1 MKKILRDIA
10 AFGISLYFTSIALKG
25 LVVSGG
31 VEAFLIGGAALT
43 IGEYILKP
51 TLSIVVLPFNLLT
64 LGAFSYLINI
74 IILLIITRY
83 YTAIKIT
90 EFDFPGFTILSLKIP
105 SFHSQI
111 ILSYLLISAM
121 IYLIYRLSIWLFS
134 R

>member
-31 VEAFLIGGAALT
+31 VEAFLIGGTTLT

-51 TLSIVVLPFNLLT
+51 ILSIIVLPFNLLT

-90 EFDFPGFTILSLKIP
+90 EFDFPGFTIFSLKIP

-111 ILSYLLISAM
+111 VLSYLLISAM
-121 IYLIYRLSIWLFS
+121 IYLIYRLLIWLFS
-134 R
+134 K